1 MNYKW
6 IFKIKYNANGSVIK
20 HNTHLVAK
28 GFTQVEGTD
37 FNETFSLIA
46 WMESIQVLLIVTTI
60 EYLKVHQTFVKIIFL
75 NGNISKK
82 IYMQQPKGFVV
93 KGKENI

>member
-1 MNYKW
+1 
-6 IFKIKYNANGSVIK
+6 
-20 HNTHLVAK
+20 
-28 GFTQVEGTD
+28 
-37 FNETFSLIA
+37 
-46 WMESIQVLLIVTTI
+46 MESIQVLLIVTTI

>member
-1 MNYKW
+1 
-6 IFKIKYNANGSVIK
+6 
-20 HNTHLVAK
+20 
-28 GFTQVEGTD
+28 
-37 FNETFSLIA
+37 
-46 WMESIQVLLIVTTI
+46 MESIQVLLTVTTI
-60 EYLKVHQTFVKIIFL
+60 EYLEVHQTFVKITFL